1 MLPPEPGQV
10 MSSPFSLASS
20 AGTISA
26 AAGFAASSGAIAA
39 AAAPEPASLVSF
51 SMKPRRS
58 SVRCVY
64 SS

>member
-1 MLPPEPGQV
+1 MSPLEPGQV
-10 MSSPFSLASS
+10 MSSAFSRASS
-20 AGTISA
+20 SATIA
-26 AAGFAASSGAIAA
+26 ARAELAASSGTIAA

-51 SMKPRRS
+51 AMKPRRS